1 MDMVLLFEFVDGG
14 IRIPSGNIMIRILIS
29 VRFNMILK
37 KKKILEIQRLI

>member
-29 VRFNMILK
+29 VRFNMILNK
-37 KKKILEIQRLI
+37 KEYLKFKG